1 MRNNSPKFEKVMFMF
16 VAKGGVSIDGSTLY
30 DTADEAWQKI
40 ETKTSNPKSWLMG
53 QGHRVVR
60 CYLDMIEY

>member
-1 MRNNSPKFEKVMFMF
+1 MRNNSPRFEKIMHVFIT
-16 VAKGGVSIDGSTLY
+16 KGGKYDRGSY
-30 DTADEAWQKI
+30 SDTEDESWQKI
-40 ETKTSNPKSWLMG
+40 ETKTGNPKSWLMG